1 VTDDPTNAIERTGA
15 VPGGNA
21 DPGRAMPGP
30 SSPTGVTGPGPSV
43 AQATTARALARA
55 GAIVTAAVIASRVL
69 GYLRYVFINR
79 AVPDVA
85 QLDAFFAAFRIP
97 DFLFQLVAAGALSSA
112 LVPVIAALLATHEEQ
127 RAWRVVSTILTLM
140 LAALAVLALIVFAFA
155 DVLVPPITD
164 GLSDEAVAK
173 TVELT
178 RIMVLSPLFL
188 ATGAVATSVLNA
200 SHRFGAAAFAPLV
213 YNLAIIGAAVF
224 LAPSMGVTGLAI
236 GVVLGAMGHMLVQI
250 PQLRRGG
257 VRIRPRA
264 DLHDP
269 AARKALTL
277 LAPRALGLGAVQF
290 VFIVVTSIAAGLG
303 TGAITAFNFS
313 FALLQI
319 PIGVIGVPL
328 GVVLLPS
335 LAREAATGG
344 DETFRRVLVR
354 ALRILAY
361 VMIPIAAIGAVVAS
375 DVVTLLF
382 DHGATDRA
390 TLTLAGDMLAV
401 FMFGLV
407 AHSLIAVLARAFYAV
422 QDTRTPVSAAIV
434 AVVLDIGL
442 ALMLSERYGMNGVA
456 AAVAVGAW
464 AETVILVVLLERRVP
479 RLGLRGVG
487 RVAVLTIVATV
498 PATIVAWLVEEAL
511 VDAWGPYP
519 ERGFLTVLLRLV
531 IVAGAGGL
539 VFLGGSLA
547 LRIPE
552 LPAMLSLMTD
562 LIRRRRAQAA

>member
-1 VTDDPTNAIERTGA
+1 VTDDPTRAI
-15 VPGGNA
+15 PSGNA

-30 SSPTGVTGPGPSV
+30 SSPTDVTGPGPSV
-43 AQATTARALARA
+43 AQATTAQAIARA
-55 GAIVTAAVIASRVL
+55 GLIVTAAIVASRIL

-112 LVPVIAALLATHEEQ
+112 LVPVIAALLATDEEQ

-140 LAALAVLALIVFAFA
+140 LAVLAVLAAIVFVFA

-164 GLSDEAVAK
+164 GLSDEAVA
-173 TVELT
+173 TTIQLT

-188 ATGAVATSVLNA
+188 AAGAVATSVLNA
-200 SHRFGAAAFAPLV
+200 SHRFGASAIAPLV

-236 GVVLGAMGHMLVQI
+236 GVVLGALGHVLVQI

-257 VRIRPRA
+257 VRLRPGA

-344 DETFRRVLVR
+344 SETFRRVLVR
-354 ALRILAY
+354 ALRILVY

-382 DHGATDRA
+382 DHGATDRG
-390 TLTLAGDMLAV
+390 TLTLAGEMLAV

-407 AHSLIAVLARAFYAV
+407 AHSLIAVLARAFYAL
-422 QDTRTPVSAAIV
+422 QDTRTPVAAAIV

-442 ALMLSERYGMNGVA
+442 ALALSDRFGMEGVA
-456 AAVAVGAW
+456 AAIAVGAW
-464 AETVILVVLLERRVP
+464 AETVILVALLARRVP
-479 RLGLRGVG
+479 DLGLGSVG
-487 RVAVLTIVATV
+487 RVALLTIVATI
-498 PATIVAWLVEEAL
+498 PATIVAWLVEGTL
-511 VDAWGPYP
+511 VDAWGMYP
-519 ERGFLTVLLRLV
+519 ERGFVTVLLRLV
-531 IVAGAGGL
+531 IVGTAGGL
-539 VFLGGSLA
+539 VVLAGSLA

-562 LIRRRRAQAA
+562 LIRRRRAQEA

>member
-1 VTDDPTNAIERTGA
+1 MTDDRTRAI
-15 VPGGNA
+15 PSGNA

-43 AQATTARALARA
+43 AQATTAQAIARA
-55 GAIVTAAVIASRVL
+55 GLIVTAAIVASRVL
-69 GYLRYVFINR
+69 GYLRYVFING
-79 AVPDVA
+79 AVPDVG

-112 LVPVIAALLATHEEQ
+112 LVPVIAALLATGEEQ

-140 LAALAVLALIVFAFA
+140 LALLAVLAAIVFVFA
-155 DVLVPPITD
+155 DVLVPPITE
-164 GLSDEAVAK
+164 GLRPEAVAT
-173 TVELT
+173 TVQLT

-188 ATGAVATSVLNA
+188 AAGAVAASVLNA
-200 SHRFGAAAFAPLV
+200 SHRFAAAAIAPLV
-213 YNLAIIGAAVF
+213 YNLGIIGAALF

-236 GVVLGAMGHMLVQI
+236 GVVLGALGHMLVQI

-257 VRIRPRA
+257 VRIRPGA

-269 AARKALTL
+269 AARKAVAL

-290 VFIVVTSIAAGLG
+290 VFIVITSIAAGLG
-303 TGAITAFNFS
+303 TGSITAFNFS

-328 GVVLLPS
+328 GIVLLPS

-344 DETFRRVLVR
+344 SETFRRVLVR
-354 ALRILAY
+354 ALRILVF
-361 VMIPIAAIGAVVAS
+361 VMIPITAIGAVVAN

-382 DHGATDRA
+382 DHGATDRG
-390 TLTLAGDMLAV
+390 TLMLAGDMLAV

-422 QDTRTPVSAAIV
+422 QDTRTPVAAAIV
-434 AVVLDIGL
+434 AVVLDIAFAL
-442 ALMLSERYGMNGVA
+442 AFSERFGMPGVA
-456 AAVAVGAW
+456 AAIAIGAW
-464 AETVILVVLLERRVP
+464 AETVILVVLLARRVP
-479 RLGLRGVG
+479 ALGLGSVG
-487 RVAVLTIVATV
+487 RVALLTIVATI
-498 PATIVAWLVEEAL
+498 PATIVAWLVEGAL
-511 VDAWGPYP
+511 VDRWGTYP
-519 ERGFLTVLLRLV
+519 GFVTVLLRLL
-531 IVAGAGGL
+531 IVGAAGGL
-539 VFLGGSLA
+539 VVLAGSLA

-562 LIRRRRAQAA
+562 LIRRRRAQEA